1 MLHRVSEREEIAS
14 GIFQSIPQRDQFLP
28 AIHGDQP
35 AILEIALEF
44 FGFDTEIDNVAVSPD
59 ERMERLD
66 IHNSRTIRFSSVNFN
81 CSSFAEFDGD
91 NSRRRISA
99 EKECIFLEFHG
110 CTADY
115 AHSAH

>member
-44 FGFDTEIDNVAVSPD
+44 FGFDTEIDNVAISPD
-59 ERMERLD
+59 ERLKWLD
-66 IHNSRTIRFSSVNFN
+66 IDKSRTVRFSPINFN
-81 CSSFAEFDGD
+81 CSSFAEFDCH

-99 EKECIFLEFHG
+99 KKERVFLEFHE
-110 CTADY
+110 
-115 AHSAH
+115 